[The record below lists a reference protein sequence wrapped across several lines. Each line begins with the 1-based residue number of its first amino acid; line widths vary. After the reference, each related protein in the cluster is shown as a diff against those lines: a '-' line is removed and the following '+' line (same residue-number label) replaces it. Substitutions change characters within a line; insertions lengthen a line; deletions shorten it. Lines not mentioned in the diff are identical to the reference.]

1 MLLTRGLRM
10 KQILTALVCL
20 LISVFTTH
28 VQANQNTAAYELAQQ
43 SGCLSCHAID
53 KKIVGPA
60 FQAVA
65 EKYKGDSS
73 AEAELINKVKYG
85 GKGNWG
91 NIAMPGH
98 SNMPND
104 DIKKLVEWILRGA
117 PKN

>member
-1 MLLTRGLRM
+1 M
-10 KQILTALVCL
+10 KQILTVTVSL
-20 LISVFTTH
+20 LISAFTTGAN
-28 VQANQNTAAYELAQQ
+28 ANQNTDAYELAQQ
-43 SGCLSCHAID
+43 SGCLSCHATD

-60 FQAVA
+60 FHAVA
-65 EKYKGDSS
+65 EKYKGESG
-73 AEAELINKVKYG
+73 AEAELVNKVKYG

-91 NIAMPGH
+91 NIAMPSH